1 MENIETECKHILHLL
16 NNLLDVYR
24 LNESKETCNNVP
36 FNLNDLL
43 ERIVT
48 GFSHIANNKGI
59 IFHHDSQ
66 NTDVVLCGDMDRI
79 SQIIDNL
86 LTNAVKFTNAGM
98 IQFNVRYENGM
109 LYIEI
114 KDTGI
119 GMDQDTVSRIFRP
132 FERLSSEANAEG
144 FGLGLPITKD
154 WSNF

>member
-1 MENIETECKHILHLL
+1 M
-16 NNLLDVYR
+16 
-24 LNESKETCNNVP
+24 
-36 FNLNDLL
+36 
-43 ERIVT
+43 T

-144 FGLGLPITKD
+144 FAGLAHHKRIGQT
-154 WSNF
+154 FRRQH

>member
-1 MENIETECKHILHLL
+1 MEGVIDRNNELLETRKNVILTISHDIRGPLNIIYGYVELAKDTRDRKRRNHHLENIETECKHILHLL

-86 LTNAVKFTNAGM
+86 LTNAVKLQTP
-98 IQFNVRYENGM
+98 V
-109 LYIEI
+109 
-114 KDTGI
+114 
-119 GMDQDTVSRIFRP
+119 
-132 FERLSSEANAEG
+132 
-144 FGLGLPITKD
+144 
-154 WSNF
+154 

>member
-114 KDTGI
+114 RIRESVWIKTPFR
-119 GMDQDTVSRIFRP
+119 VSSV
-132 FERLSSEANAEG
+132 RLNACRLRRMPKVSG
-144 FGLGLPITKD
+144 WACPSQKD